1 MINHVHAKKF
11 FFNPGGPPVLKLHF
25 FGGGSRGWLVTG
37 GWPILTWHYSPTLM
51 LSVILF
57 CKELGL
63 ATAEATQNPSQ
74 ACCHPGKGTEAD
86 RREAARR
93 LCAAEADQHDPLSAG
108 SGRDR
113 RWLQP
118 HAHPHRRSRGDGSWG
133 GQHQEGHQASPT
145 QRTAGSWFCSCKVA
159 LRNYSCCKSHAQ
171 THFCFYK
178 KPPVWIGAL
187 GGRQAAKGAR
197 GPGCCLAKG
206 CKGRPV

>member
-1 MINHVHAKKF
+1 
-11 FFNPGGPPVLKLHF
+11 
-25 FGGGSRGWLVTG
+25 
-37 GWPILTWHYSPTLM
+37 M

-113 RWLQP
+113 R
-118 HAHPHRRSRGDGSWG
+118 
-133 GQHQEGHQASPT
+133 
-145 QRTAGSWFCSCKVA
+145 
-159 LRNYSCCKSHAQ
+159 
-171 THFCFYK
+171 
-178 KPPVWIGAL
+178 
-187 GGRQAAKGAR
+187 
-197 GPGCCLAKG
+197 
-206 CKGRPV
+206 